1 VQLHHF
7 ASCARIIPTH
17 ALLLTF
23 TLAIS
28 CECRRKRLAD
38 QDERDR
44 VAKLAQEEEER
55 RRAVAEEEA
64 ERLKQ
69 EEAAAE
75 KEAKRFGKKRVN

>member
-1 VQLHHF
+1 MAVTDLEDRKVF
-7 ASCARIIPTH
+7 IIVVRDF
-17 ALLLTF
+17 L
-23 TLAIS
+23 LAIS

-44 VAKLAQEEEER
+44 LAKLAQEEEER
-55 RRAVAEEEA
+55 RRVAAEEEA

-75 KEAKRFGKKRVN
+75 KEAKRFGKKKAKR